1 MRKVELRMNE
11 KEKYEVIKELVDHNG
26 NKNRASK
33 KLGISKRQVDR
44 LIIKYKEK
52 GKSGFVHGNR
62 SKKPVNTLDKSISE
76 DIILLYKTKY
86 YDFNFNHFKEFL
98 EKKENIKISY
108 NFIYKTLTNASI
120 LSTKARRKTKRAYIK
135 NKLLSEKKIN
145 LAMSDEQVKSII
157 NHEIDLEDSHP
168 RSEKPKYFGEII
180 EQDGSIHEWFG
191 GFKTCLHLAIDKATS
206 TIVGAYF
213 DKQETLNGYY
223 HVFYQILTNYG
234 IPYKFLTDNR
244 TVFNYMSLNPDK
256 RTSDKDVLTQYGY
269 ACKQLGIDLETTSVS
284 QAKGLIERT
293 NGTFQGRLVQEL
305 RLNNVN
311 TIEEANNYLLN
322 VFVPYFNERFAL
334 DYKKF
339 ESVFENSPSE
349 EKINYTLSILTPRKI
364 DNGNSIKYQNKYYQ
378 PYLNDKLKCFMP
390 KTECLV
396 IKSFNGDLLVT
407 IDEQIF
413 ELKELS
419 RNERFSKEFNEHVEV
434 KEKKK
439 YIPPMSHPWK
449 LESFKKSLSTS
460 ICLSLIFL
468 FVSYQIYL
476 DDIDVNNAKHE

>member
-11 KEKYEVIKELVDHNG
+11 QEKYEVIKELVDHNG

-33 KLGISKRQVDR
+33 KLGLSRRQIDR

-52 GKSGFVHGNR
+52 GKAGFVHGNR
-62 SKKPVNTLDKSISE
+62 TRKPVNALDNSISE

-98 EKKENIKISY
+98 KKDEKIDVSY
-108 NFIYKTLTNASI
+108 DFIYKSLTKADI
-120 LSTKARRKTKRAYIK
+120 LSPKARKKTKREFK
-135 NKLLSEKKIN
+135 KKQLLEEKKIN
-145 LAMSDEQVKSII
+145 NAMSDEQIDYIV
-157 NHEIDLEDSHP
+157 NHEIALEDSHP
-168 RSEKPKYFGEII
+168 RGEKPKYFGELI

-223 HVFYQILTNYG
+223 NVFHQILINYG

-269 ACKQLGIDLETTSVS
+269 ACKQLGVELETTSVS

-293 NGTFQGRLVQEL
+293 NGTFQGRLVSEL
-305 RLNNVN
+305 RLNNIT
-311 TIEEANNYLLN
+311 TIDEANKYLID
-322 VFVPYFNERFAL
+322 VFVPYFNNRFAL

-339 ESVFENSPSE
+339 ESVFEQAPVE
-349 EKINYTLSILTPRKI
+349 EKINYTLAVLTPRKI

-378 PYLNDKLKCFMP
+378 PYLNNQLKCFMP
-390 KTECLV
+390 KTDCLV
-396 IKSFNGDLLVT
+396 IKAFNGDLLVT
-407 IDEQIF
+407 IDEQIL

-419 RNERFSKEFNEHVEV
+419 RNERFSKEFDEVIEV

-439 YIPPMSHPWK
+439 YIPPMTHPWK
-449 LESFKKSLSTS
+449 LSSFLKQIEKSHNQHQ
-460 ICLSLIFL
+460 
-468 FVSYQIYL
+468 Y
-476 DDIDVNNAKHE
+476 A

>member
-11 KEKYEVIKELVDHNG
+11 QKKYEVIKELVDHNG

-33 KLGISKRQVDR
+33 KLGLSRRQINR
-44 LIIKYKEK
+44 LIIKYKEN
-52 GKSGFVHGNR
+52 GKSAFIHGNR
-62 SKKPVNTLDKSISE
+62 SKKPANALDNSISE

-86 YDFNFNHFKEFL
+86 YDFNFCHFNEFL
-98 EKKENIKISY
+98 KKDENIDVSY
-108 NFIYKTLTNASI
+108 DFIYKILTKAGI
-120 LSTKARRKTKRAYIK
+120 LSPKARKKTKRMVK
-135 NKLLSEKKIN
+135 KKQLLEEKKIN
-145 LAMSDEQVKSII
+145 LAMSDEQIDYIV
-157 NHEIDLEDSHP
+157 NHEIALEDSHP
-168 RSEKPKYFGEII
+168 RGEKPKYFGEII

-223 HVFYQILTNYG
+223 NVFHQILTNYG

-269 ACKQLGIDLETTSVS
+269 ACKQLGVELETTSVS

-293 NGTFQGRLVQEL
+293 NGTFQGRLVSEL
-305 RLNNVN
+305 RLNNI
-311 TIEEANNYLLN
+311 TTMDEANKYLID
-322 VFVPYFNERFAL
+322 VFVPYFNNRFTL

-339 ESVFENSPSE
+339 ESVFEQSPNE
-349 EKINYTLSILTPRKI
+349 EVINYTLAVLTPRKI

-378 PYLNDKLKCFMP
+378 PYLNNQLKCFIP

-396 IKSFNGDLLVT
+396 IKTFNGDLLVT
-407 IDEQIF
+407 IDEQIL

-419 RNERFSKEFNEHVEV
+419 RNERFSKEFDEVIEV

-449 LESFKKSLSTS
+449 LSTFLKQIEKSHNQHQ
-460 ICLSLIFL
+460 
-468 FVSYQIYL
+468 Y
-476 DDIDVNNAKHE
+476 A